1 MNQKKKSSF
10 GMIFKSLFLGSK
22 HLDGLSVMEEE
33 ELASPFRTIVKN
45 FLENKIAMT
54 GAVTFALI
62 FILCLV
68 LPVFYP
74 LDTTFQDSTQQ
85 NTAPGFSML
94 SMPSALQSNLKQ
106 VTVGSTFSLGIDNNG
121 VLYQWGIVPTN
132 LTVLPE
138 DMGQLQQVSA
148 GLDHALGLGTN
159 GQVYTWGNSRL
170 GLGSIPDEVLNA
182 DNIVKVYAGQ
192 QLSFALSEDGFLY
205 FWGNENLIS
214 VRIPADEQG
223 NFSDVVSNISTAM
236 ALTEDGRVFNL
247 ANQESPFSAVP
258 DSVQGNTV
266 KVSMSTKAV
275 AALSED
281 GYVTFW
287 GSLQDGISSI
297 PDEIQG
303 KVVDIAGGRTHFS
316 AVTEDGKVYSWGS
329 EYYGE
334 TAAPSSVSNA
344 ESVTSGYYQNYVK
357 TSDNSVVTWGLK
369 GYLMGTDH
377 QGRDVATRLATGGRL
392 TMTIGAVAVII
403 QSIIGVIVGG
413 IAGFYG
419 GKVDNFL
426 MRLAE
431 VVGAIPFIPLAM
443 ILSAVVGNS
452 IPETARIYM
461 IMVIL
466 GVISWPGLARLIRG
480 QVLAE
485 REKEFVTAARAM
497 GLREPVIIFKHILPN
512 VITVII
518 VSVTLSF
525 ASSMLTET
533 SLSFLGF
540 GVLEPNATWGN
551 MLTGSQSSVVIR
563 DYWWRW
569 VFPALALSLS
579 TISINL
585 IGDGLRNAIDPK
597 SNER

>member
-1 MNQKKKSSF
+1 MSNQKKSF
-10 GMIFKSLFLGSK
+10 GIVLKSLFLGSK
-22 HLDGLSVMEEE
+22 HLEELDIMKEE
-33 ELASPFRTIVKN
+33 ELQSPFRTIVKN
-45 FLENKIAMT
+45 FQENKIAMT
-54 GAVTFALI
+54 GLVTFTVI
-62 FILCLV
+62 FILSMV
-68 LPVFYP
+68 LPILQP

-94 SMPSALQSNLKQ
+94 SVPSSLASNVKQ
-106 VTVGSTFSLGIDNNG
+106 ISVGSTFSLGLDNNG
-121 VLYQWGIVPTN
+121 GLYQWGVIPSSMSS
-132 LTVLPE
+132 LPDGMRE
-138 DMGQLQQVSA
+138 LVMVSA
-148 GLDHALGLGTN
+148 GLDHALGLDADGK
-159 GQVYTWGNSRL
+159 VYTWGNNRL
-170 GLGSIPDEVLNA
+170 GLGNIPAAVSNS

-192 QLSFALSEDGFLY
+192 QLSFALSEDGQLY

-214 VRIPADEQG
+214 VRIPSDLQG
-223 NFSDVVSNISTAM
+223 SFVDVVSNTSTAM
-236 ALTEDGRVFNL
+236 ALTDEGTVHNL
-247 ANQESPFSAVP
+247 ANQESPFSAIP
-258 DSVQGNTV
+258 ESVQGNSV
-266 KVSMSTKAV
+266 KVAISNKAV

-281 GYVTFW
+281 GVITMW
-287 GSLQDGISSI
+287 GSLQGAIGEI
-297 PDEIQG
+297 PEGIQG
-303 KVVDIAGGRTHFS
+303 NVIDISAGRSHFS
-316 AVTEDGKVYSWGS
+316 ALTSDGKLYSWGTDI
-329 EYYGE
+329 YGE
-334 TAAPSSVSNA
+334 SSAPTKVSNA
-344 ESVTSGYYQNYVK
+344 TSITSGYYQNYAF
-357 TSDNSVVTWGLK
+357 TSAGTVETWGLK

-377 QGRDVATRLATGGRL
+377 QGRDVASRLASGGRL

-403 QSIIGVIVGG
+403 QSIIGILIGG
-413 IAGFYG
+413 ISGFYG

-426 MRLAE
+426 MRFAE

-443 ILSAVVGNS
+443 ILSAVVGNKL
-452 IPETARIYM
+452 PETARIYM

-497 GLREPVIIFKHILPN
+497 GLREHVIIFKHILPN

-569 VFPALALSLS
+569 VFPALALSMS

>member
-1 MNQKKKSSF
+1 MSKKKKRSL
-10 GMIFKSLFLGSK
+10 GIIIKSLFLGSN
-22 HLDGLSVMEEE
+22 HLEELNVMEEE
-33 ELASPFRTIVKN
+33 EMASPFRTIVKN

-54 GAVTFALI
+54 GAFTFSVI
-62 FILCLV
+62 FILSMT
-68 LPVFYP
+68 LPIFFP

-94 SMPSALQSNLKQ
+94 SMPKSLQANLKQ
-106 VTVGSTFSLGIDNNG
+106 VSVGSTFSLGLDNDGN
-121 VLYQWGIVPTN
+121 LYQWGTIPAN
-132 LTVLPE
+132 LQVMPSG
-138 DMGQLQQVSA
+138 MRQLDQVSA
-148 GLDHALGLGTN
+148 GVDHALGLSTDGT
-159 GQVYTWGNSRL
+159 VYTWGNSRL
-170 GLGSIPDEVLNA
+170 GLGNIPIDVQNA

-192 QLSFALSEDGFLY
+192 QLSFAITEDGKLY

-214 VRIPADEQG
+214 VRIPSAEQG
-223 NFSDVVSNISTAM
+223 NFADVTSNSSTAM
-236 ALTEDGRVFNL
+236 AITTDGRVFNL

-258 DSVQGNTV
+258 DSIQGNTT
-266 KVSMSTKAV
+266 KLAMTTKAV
-275 AALSED
+275 AALSKD

-287 GSLQDGISSI
+287 GGLQGGLGDI
-297 PDEIQG
+297 PEEIQG
-303 KVVDIAGGRTHFS
+303 KVIDIAGGRSHFS
-316 AVTEDGKVYSWGS
+316 AVTEDGRVYSWGS
-329 EYYGE
+329 DYYGE
-334 TAAPSSVSNA
+334 STAPSKVTNA
-344 ESVTSGYYQNYVK
+344 ISVTSGSYQNYVE
-357 TSDNSVVTWGLK
+357 TSGNTVVTWGLS

-377 QGRDVATRLATGGRL
+377 QGRDVASRLASGGRL

-403 QSIIGVIVGG
+403 QSVIGIFVGG
-413 IAGFYG
+413 MAGFYG

-431 VVGAIPFIPLAM
+431 VVGSIPFIPLAM
-443 ILSAVVGNS
+443 ILSALVGNRL
-452 IPETARIYM
+452 PETARIYM

-497 GLREPVIIFKHILPN
+497 GLQEHVIIFKHILPN